1 MLPPVLA
8 SWEGGSLMLPHLIR
22 IWPTHCLCLGH
33 GFPLRSFP
41 CWTKIDWLIWQRSPN
56 WGPRT
61 WWLTM
66 WSTHPAICALN
77 CCYLKSIA
85 FYSITSI
92 TRKFSSKS
100 NKIPTG
106 MDSGNPLTLT
116 FICFIQDPVR
126 NRANCFSNQVKWG
139 QDFPLSFSSAF
150 ICSGEIKASIQ
161 REVGCYKDAACRPI
175 PKQEPTQTREI
186 PP

>member
-1 MLPPVLA
+1 MWKSKRSIWWWKKFCLLMLPPVLA
-8 SWEGGSLMLPHLIR
+8 SWAGGSLMLPHLIW

-33 GFPLRSFP
+33 GFPLRSFA

-56 WGPRT
+56 WDPRT

-66 WSTHPAICALN
+66 WSTHSTRELRLN

-92 TRKFSSKS
+92 TRKFSSKWRV
-100 NKIPTG
+100 KEKLPTG

-126 NRANCFSNQVKWG
+126 NRASQLFLANRWNEAKTFRWA
-139 QDFPLSFSSAF
+139 FHLLSSAVV
-150 ICSGEIKASIQ
+150 K
-161 REVGCYKDAACRPI
+161 
-175 PKQEPTQTREI
+175 
-186 PP
+186 

>member
-1 MLPPVLA
+1 MWKSKRSIWLWNKFCLLIMLSPVLV
-8 SWEGGSLMLPHLIR
+8 SWEGGSLMLLLHLIR

-33 GFPLRSFP
+33 GFPLRSYP
-41 CWTKIDWLIWQRSPN
+41 CWTKIDWCGHTLIWQRRPN
-56 WGPRT
+56 SAPRT

-92 TRKFSSKS
+92 TRKSSSKWRV
-100 NKIPTG
+100 KEKLPTG

-126 NRANCFSNQVKWG
+126 NRANCF
-139 QDFPLSFSSAF
+139 
-150 ICSGEIKASIQ
+150 
-161 REVGCYKDAACRPI
+161 
-175 PKQEPTQTREI
+175 
-186 PP
+186 